1 MRNLADELLQ
11 EAVSRPPAEVDLA
24 SAALLIALDEYPNLN
39 PQEYLFRID
48 QLAIEIRQLLHFP
61 VRERP
66 VEAIEKLNHYLFEVE
81 GFRGNQENYYDPR
94 NSFLNEVLDR
104 KTGIPI
110 TLSVVYMEV
119 GKRLGLPWKAWECLG
134 ISF

>member
-11 EAVSRPPAEVDLA
+11 EAVSRPAAEVDLA

-39 PQEYLFRID
+39 PKEYLFRID
-48 QLAIEIRQLLHFP
+48 QFATEIRQLLHFP
-61 VRERP
+61 VWERP

-104 KTGIPI
+104 KAGIPI

-119 GKRLGLPWKAWECLG
+119 GKRLGLQLEG
-134 ISF
+134 SN